1 MNFIYTENNQRLL
14 QKDYFTLVKVVKGL
28 YYRHLAIYLAK
39 YIKRNKMAVLYQILT
54 DVTLFDRGCE
64 FHLFLRNKN
73 SARFLIGMEALE
85 TAWNKIR
92 RTYAMRVHSIS
103 IIL

>member
-14 QKDYFTLVKVVKGL
+14 QKDYFTFVKVAKWL
-28 YYRHLAIYLAK
+28 YYRHLVICLDK
-39 YIKRNKMAVLYQILT
+39 CVNRDKMAVLYQILT
-54 DVTLFDRGCE
+54 DVTLCDSECE
-64 FHLFLRNKN
+64 FHLYLRNKN